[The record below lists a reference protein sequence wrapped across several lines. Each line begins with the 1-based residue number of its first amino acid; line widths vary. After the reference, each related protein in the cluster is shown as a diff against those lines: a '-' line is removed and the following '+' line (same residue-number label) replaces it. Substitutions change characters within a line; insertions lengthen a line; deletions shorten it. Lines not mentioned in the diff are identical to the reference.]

1 MILKSSGFLR
11 QKREKQ
17 TRLFIFGIRKKFLMS
32 DIKNQILALQNI
44 SAALEP
50 SEEQRND
57 LLGEMQKYSNNFLNN
72 LSNKKAY
79 ASEKPEKNAF
89 SVGEG
94 TKEINDIL
102 KIFSEEVAEKGL
114 KPASEGHLG
123 YIPGGGIYASAL
135 GDYLAAI
142 TNEYAGISFASPG
155 AVAMEHELLNWMKSI
170 FAFPESAVG
179 NLTSGGS
186 VANMIALTAARDR
199 HKIKGAKIEKSVVY
213 LSPQLHHC
221 NFKALRIIGL
231 EDVIVRHLE
240 LDSNSRIIAKDL
252 AKKIEKDKLDGLNPF
267 LVIASAGTTDTGAID
282 PLEELGEIADQN
294 GLWYHIDAAY
304 GGFFILSESKKPMLK
319 GIEMA
324 DSLAV
329 DPHKGLFL
337 PFGLGAVLVKDKEA
351 VFQSHHYKANYMQDA
366 LDNASDFD
374 PADVSPEL
382 TKHFRALRLWLPL
395 QLYGI
400 KPFIACL
407 EEKLLLTKYFRERL
421 QELGF
426 KVGPE
431 PDLSVSY
438 FWWPVD
444 DADENEFNKN
454 LMQEVH
460 RDGSV
465 FLSSTNIDGK
475 FVIRMAILSFRTK
488 ISTVDKAVEMLKK
501 AQQQVSAEF
510 AE

>member
-1 MILKSSGFLR
+1 
-11 QKREKQ
+11 
-17 TRLFIFGIRKKFLMS
+17 MS
-32 DIKNQILALQNI
+32 DLKQKILELQNI

-50 SEEQRND
+50 SEEQRNQLLQALQSYSNRFLNALPD
-57 LLGEMQKYSNNFLNN
+57 QKAYSSEEPDKKSFSLGER
-72 LSNKKAY
+72 
-79 ASEKPEKNAF
+79 
-89 SVGEG
+89 
-94 TKEINDIL
+94 TKTIEEILEIY
-102 KIFSEEVAEKGL
+102 SEEVAAKGL

-135 GDYLAAI
+135 GDYLADI

-155 AVAMEHELLNWMKSI
+155 AVAMEHELLNWMKTV
-170 FAFPESAVG
+170 FGFPGNAVG

-186 VANMIALTAARDR
+186 IANMIALTAARDR
-199 HKIKGAKIEKSVVY
+199 HKIKGSKVEKSVVY

-231 EDVIVRHLE
+231 EDVIIRHLE
-240 LDSNSRIIAKDL
+240 LDSNSRIVAKDL
-252 AKKIEKDKLDGLNPF
+252 AEKVESDRKNGLNPF
-267 LVIASAGTTDTGAID
+267 LIIASAGTTDTGAID
-282 PLEELGEIADQN
+282 PLNNLAEVAEKEQ
-294 GLWYHIDAAY
+294 LWYHIDAAY
-304 GGFFILSESKKPMLK
+304 GGFFILSENRKNRLR
-319 GIEMA
+319 GIERA

-351 VFQSHHYKANYMQDA
+351 VYQSHHYKANYMQDA

-382 TKHFRALRLWLPL
+382 TKHFRALRMWLPL

-400 KPFIACL
+400 EPFVACL
-407 EEKLLLTKYFRERL
+407 EEKLLLTEYFRNKL
-421 QELGF
+421 QKLGF

-438 FWWPVD
+438 FWWPS
-444 DADENEFNKN
+444 ANSDENEYNRA
-454 LMQEVH
+454 LMKAIH
-460 RDGSV
+460 HDGRV
-465 FLSSTNIDGK
+465 FLSSTSINGK

-488 ISTVDKAVEMLKK
+488 ITTIDKAIEMIKQ
-501 AQQQVSAEF
+501 AQQSVSAEF